1 MSIVSIHF
9 IPAFFDEF
17 FLFLCLKLLMVVQK
31 GKGKPVFREIYVLY
45 FVLIISKYQAIIAIF
60 NLFSLFFHSLS
71 ETS

>member
-1 MSIVSIHF
+1 
-9 IPAFFDEF
+9 
-17 FLFLCLKLLMVVQK
+17 MVVQK